1 MEIPIR
7 PERRASM
14 NDRLEAQTAL
24 ANLLLQKIRQDKY
37 PSSTQMDLL
46 EQFIPRQLIRD
57 YLNVLMEKVLLDNF
71 PSIDMLRRLSRI
83 VQAI

>member
-1 MEIPIR
+1 VNE
-7 PERRASM
+7 
-14 NDRLEAQTAL
+14 RLEAQTAL

-46 EQFIPRQLIRD
+46 EQVIPRQLVRD
-57 YLNVLMEKVLLDNF
+57 YMNVLMEKVLIDNW
-71 PSIDMLRRLSRI
+71 PSNSLIRRLIRV

>member
-1 MEIPIR
+1 
-7 PERRASM
+7 M